1 MFGPDQKASLDRS
14 DLMNLD
20 QARESFFRLKKI
32 NHNQN
37 SFKKDQMKIIFGRSL
52 GLKDSLK
59 KGHIL
64 KREDLQMR
72 KPAGGY
78 NYEDMKFIIGK
89 ELIEDVSFNE
99 ILKPQHFNTSD

>member
-1 MFGPDQKASLDRS
+1 
-14 DLMNLD
+14 
-20 QARESFFRLKKI
+20 
-32 NHNQN
+32 
-37 SFKKDQMKIIFGRSL
+37 
-52 GLKDSLK
+52 
-59 KGHIL
+59 
-64 KREDLQMR
+64 MR